1 MSEHAEIWCR
11 FRLQKQN
18 GSNRM
23 FAERFVTQARRYG
36 KRKMYDQLVDII
48 RTHLDMDMIYEMI
61 GRDVR

>member
-1 MSEHAEIWCR
+1 
-11 FRLQKQN
+11 
-18 GSNRM
+18 M